1 MGTPA
6 GSELRRMTSAAF
18 TGGSNFA
25 CVGTGN
31 MAGDPRGASD
41 VDGDCLADDGEGGDD
56 SNDTQDSDNDEE
68 HINENEVAENI
79 NGVSADAQRLLWL
92 DCLVPPILFDFAIR
106 HIAQR

>member
-1 MGTPA
+1 
-6 GSELRRMTSAAF
+6 
-18 TGGSNFA
+18 
-25 CVGTGN
+25 

-56 SNDTQDSDNDEE
+56 SNDTKDSDNDDEQL
-68 HINENEVAENI
+68 NENEVAENI